1 MKDSVIKV
9 VDLKREDM
17 KVLEGYI
24 KNIDKL
30 RMRLRVRK
38 LELMD
43 NPIIDNPGSG
53 KPNLPGNPIEREIIL
68 CLKDTYYNNLD
79 KIIKAVDMIYDNA
92 DDEVKEIMKLK
103 YWEPKPGIESWEDL
117 AKHLHYSKTSILRVR
132 ERYLIDLANRIDF
145 VNSDF

>member
-1 MKDSVIKV
+1 MAKV
-9 VDLKREDM
+9 VDLNREDM

-24 KNIDKL
+24 KNVDKL

-43 NPIIDNPGSG
+43 NPIIDNPGGG
-53 KPNLPGNPIEREIIL
+53 KSNLPSSPIEREIIL

-79 KIIKAVDMIYDNA
+79 KIIKAVDIIYDGA
-92 DDEVKEIMKLK
+92 DNDVQEIMRLK
-103 YWEPKPGIESWEDL
+103 YWEPKPGIETWEEL

-132 ERYLIDLANRIDF
+132 ERYLKDLANRIDY

>member
-1 MKDSVIKV
+1 MTKV
-9 VDLKREDM
+9 VDLNRGDM

-30 RMRLRVRK
+30 RLRLKVRK

-43 NPIIDNPGSG
+43 NPVEDNPGSG
-53 KPNLPGNPIEREIIL
+53 KSNLPGNPIEREVIMY
-68 CLKDTYYNNLD
+68 LKDDYYSNLD
-79 KIIKAVDMIYDNA
+79 KIIRAVDKIYENA
-92 DDEVKEIMKLK
+92 DEDVQEIMRLK
-103 YWEPKPGIESWEDL
+103 YWEPKPGIETWEEL

-132 ERYLIDLANRIDF
+132 ERYLKELANRIDF

>member
-1 MKDSVIKV
+1 
-9 VDLKREDM
+9 M

-53 KPNLPGNPIEREIIL
+53 KPNLPSSPIERELLL
-68 CLKDTYYNNLD
+68 CLKDTYYNNLA
-79 KIIKAVDMIYDNA
+79 KIIKAVDSIYDNA

-103 YWEPKPGIESWEDL
+103 YWEPKPGIESWEEL

-132 ERYLIDLANRIDF
+132 ERYLIDLANKIDF